1 MAKDPDWLKALKQ
14 EAKRLGKTVHELLV
28 EKNIKKDS
36 QKAGPMKASMGGMAK
51 KKDAVKRANDVIP
64 PKTRGLFGAIAGNMI
79 KEGKVPPKI
88 GATKAPPKQGV
99 MPDRKPV
106 KDRLGDLI
114 RMRKGFK

>member
-28 EKNIKKDS
+28 EKNIKKTTE
-36 QKAGPMKASMGGMAK
+36 KGGPMKAAMGGMVK
-51 KKDAVKRANDVIP
+51 KKDEVKRAGGVTF
-64 PKTRGLFGAIAGNMI
+64 PKTGGILGNIIGGM
-79 KEGKVPPKI
+79 KEGKTPPKI
-88 GATKAPPKQGV
+88 GGTKTPPKQGI
-99 MPDRKPV
+99 MPARKPA

>member
-28 EKNIKKDS
+28 EKNIKKTTE
-36 QKAGPMKASMGGMAK
+36 KGGPMKAAMGGMVK
-51 KKDAVKRANDVIP
+51 KKDKVKRAGGI
-64 PKTRGLFGAIAGNMI
+64 LGAIAGKI
-79 KEGKVPPKI
+79 EGGKTPPKV
-88 GATKAPPKQGV
+88 GGTKTPPKQGI
-99 MPDRKPV
+99 MPARKPA